1 MGAIAAPAFFT
12 PGIQVAVVT
21 ITGRH
26 SDFDISQSQVYGI
39 YCSTCTNP
47 VKKMSSFLHTVLVNT
62 AVLVGGIWVLKTV
75 ESARNLSDF
84 LKYNPRTAAAIMMVS
99 GKSDSALRKAAFLSA
114 QMRNP
119 GEVFW
124 QELWSGSV
132 TLDCNQLVI
141 QIKCIF

>member
-1 MGAIAAPAFFT
+1 MGAIAVPAFFK
-12 PGIQVAVVT
+12 PGIPVAAVT
-21 ITGRH
+21 ITARH
-26 SDFDISQSQVYGI
+26 SDFDISQSQVWYLFLFNM
-39 YCSTCTNP
+39 YKP
-47 VKKMSSFLHTVLVNT
+47 KKMSSFLHTVLVNT